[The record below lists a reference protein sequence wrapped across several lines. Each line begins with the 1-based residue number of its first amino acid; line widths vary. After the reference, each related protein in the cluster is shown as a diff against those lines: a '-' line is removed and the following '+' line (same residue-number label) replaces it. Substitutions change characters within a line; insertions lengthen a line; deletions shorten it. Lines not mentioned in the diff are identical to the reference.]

1 MRIANSSLRNIAL
14 LGTVLAVACS
24 DSGPGG
30 VSVAGSWIGSA
41 QFGGTQGVTTRMA
54 LVQTGIGISG
64 TIRMT
69 GALPFNGVPITGEVN
84 AANRTMTWI
93 AADGCETYGGVLNI
107 DANGAAMSGPILHD
121 LSGCSSGTNS
131 SGTLTMTKQQ

>member
-1 MRIANSSLRNIAL
+1 MKIANSSIRSIAL
-14 LGTVLAVACS
+14 VGIALAVACS

-30 VSVAGSWIGSA
+30 VNVAGSWIGSA
-41 QFGGTQGVTTRMA
+41 QFGGTQGVTTRMT

-84 AANRTMTWI
+84 TANRTMTWI

-107 DANGAAMSGPILHD
+107 DAAAVEMTGPILHD
-121 LSGCSSGTNS
+121 VSGCASGTNS
-131 SGTLTMTKQQ
+131 SGTLTMTKQE